1 MNKKGIKFCGGTLLT
16 NKFVL
21 TAAHCI
27 HGKDNQH
34 KYTTND
40 ITVVLGAHNFNVDEP
55 GRVYSEISN
64 IKIHEDWNVT
74 STAHDADIAILMLK
88 KFVKFSLYIQ
98 PICLIPPE
106 SNIAEISDGYA
117 VGYGLNENR
126 NLENVLKYVKM
137 SIELSNEDC
146 FLTNNE
152 VVKLASRRTFCAGD
166 RNGSGV
172 CSGDS
177 GNGLF
182 VEYRGVNYLRGIVS
196 ASLLSV
202 KICDTYNYAIFTNV
216 QKFYEWIT
224 DIISQSEQIILI
236 GSYLLSTDLRA
247 GLRVDVSLLTSNRP
261 TTKNVRISDEE
272 TFEQI
277 QFQNVPQSNE
287 YELKV
292 ASRSSNKCSSSKLI
306 KSSDRPL
313 ILIQFSKLFYST
325 SESFSFRIFALNQKL
340 LPYKGTQSINVKI
353 LDSKNEAVQ
362 IFERIQTTN
371 FGVYENSFKLKSA
384 QNVGQWKIQV
394 ESGDKKI
401 TKKFHVGQPSD
412 DNLEMYIQMSSV
424 ISYTDRRAYM
434 DIYVKDKNNKIF
446 TGTANIYA
454 SGKFKGSD
462 RNAFDRKLVKQV
474 ELAGHKKEVEF
485 NDEIIGRNAS
495 ADMILRFDVEATDP
509 DTQRSIKTSKEVEL
523 KYNTRNTI
531 HLIRKKYFKPGFKFP
546 MKVKVKTLNGQPD
559 NSFNQLYMTVEYHN
573 NGTGIDKKQFQL
585 NLKDG
590 EILTPVEPTLTT
602 THITLNCQFAGAKL
616 TEVIEP
622 LPVMGE
628 KEYMQ
633 VTTLKKSTVIGQK
646 IKYQAQT
653 TGEME
658 SLHVLLIGING
669 IVHYEEF
676 PNAAGLDL
684 FEFTVEL
691 TEEMRP
697 ESRGIVFYVRRSD
710 GVLIYD
716 DFVVKIGYETENT
729 LEISV
734 PEIGMP
740 NELINIDIKTTKG
753 SKVFLTAIDQ
763 LSPQLIRDNEI
774 SKMDIY
780 NELIYYLN
788 YRFPNT
794 SLYHFEKFNG
804 FVLQPLTEEG
814 TCDSNLARYEPDEE
828 DETSA
833 DVHYFPE
840 VWLDESID
848 VTSDDSSVPI
858 NLPNTITTWRYYGLS
873 MHPTK
878 GLAVVKS
885 QPKTTVKN
893 GIVFMIKAP
902 QNAYKDE
909 IIWVDVNV
917 FNNVQDSLQARV
929 SISLENATFVDK
941 SSNRRFNYDCTKFI
955 PSSNKY
961 DIQKSITL
969 QPQKKTF
976 VDRIP
981 IKSNGR
987 GDIKVKVTAD
997 AGSYKDEASK
1007 SIHLLTSEPFHPNGN
1022 FDINVQTQK
1031 YRDNQ
1036 VRINIEGKQL
1046 QSQPDTTVSI
1056 MVQLPSGFRYVSH
1069 DQNDKIQDYK
1079 FEQDPIAVVFYLKN
1093 IERQGFKLGVIGSKV
1108 YDVDNHSPSIVQIY
1122 DYNRFVIKE
1131 SSYYTYD
1138 TNALACNKIEV
1149 LEGKS
1154 LVEKER
1160 QKIEGYQKSAQDSIN
1175 KVTKAKQKLEKA
1187 GKTLE
1192 KAKENVGSAQEN
1204 AIDAEKKLEDALNV
1218 LSSAENEW
1226 NTENEAQQNQEETI
1240 VEESAESEPANTAQ
1254 ARNAVKAANAE
1265 RYDAQN
1271 KFDDAKSKFETAER
1285 NLNTAKRNVH
1295 KPKDDA
1301 NQLRLDAEVVKTN
1314 ATKAE
1319 NELKEAQQYINDSLK
1334 SVNEAESII
1343 KEIQDDVMEALVFVK
1358 NVINKANTASK
1369 YTEIKNEVVEAQNKA
1384 NDVKIQ
1390 AEDAL
1395 SIKTTAVKDVTRFVN
1410 YVNGLFGD
1418 SQQFEEHCNQLSED
1432 AILVNYK
1439 AIDIKRAVDS
1449 YKVLQTEYANAEQMI
1464 ENAEAKLKSAQDKL
1478 RELQSTTRR
1487 TTTTKSSTPANSR
1500 AYTQRTSTTT
1510 TSPTMTNDQF
1520 HFPTD
1525 QQEESTTNSDI
1536 KDNASSKVKTDSDDC
1551 LKWYRFS
1558 NCQ

>member
-1 MNKKGIKFCGGTLLT
+1 MNEGIKFCGGTLLT
-16 NKFVL
+16 KKFVL

-27 HGKDNQH
+27 HGKEDQY

-40 ITVVLGAHNFNVDEP
+40 IKVVLGGHNFTVEEP
-55 GRVYSEISN
+55 GRVYSEISSIN
-64 IKIHEDWNVT
+64 VHEDWNVK
-74 STAHDADIAILMLK
+74 SESHDADIAMLTLK
-88 KFVKFSLYIQ
+88 ENVQFSSYIK

-106 SNIAEISDGYA
+106 SNVVEISHGYA
-117 VGYGLNENR
+117 VGYGLNQNEEV
-126 NLENVLKYVKM
+126 ENVLKYVKM
-137 SIELSNEDC
+137 PIQFSNEEC
-146 FLTNNE
+146 FYTNH
-152 VVKLASRRTFCAGD
+152 VLLSLSSRRTFCAGD

-196 ASLLSV
+196 ASIADPV
-202 KICDTYNYAIFTNV
+202 GCNTYNYAIFTNV

-247 GLRVDVSLLTSNRP
+247 GLRVDVSLLTSNTP
-261 TTKNVRISDEE
+261 MIKNVRISDAKA
-272 TFEQI
+272 FQI
-277 QFQNVPQSNE
+277 QFQNIPQSNE

-313 ILIQFSKLFYST
+313 ILIQFNKLFYST

-340 LPYKGTQSINVKI
+340 LPYKGTQSINIKI

-362 IFERIQTTN
+362 IFERIPTTN

-412 DNLEMYIQMSSV
+412 DNLEMYIQMSPV

-474 ELAGHKKEVEF
+474 ELAGHRNGVDIKY
-485 NDEIIGRNAS
+485 DEHLGIYPS

-573 NGTGIDKKQFQL
+573 NGTGTVKKQFQL

-602 THITLNCQFAGAKL
+602 TQITLNYQFADAKL

-622 LPVMGE
+622 LPMMGE

-633 VTTLKKSTVIGQK
+633 VTTLKESTVIGQK

-653 TGEME
+653 TGKME

-669 IVHYEEF
+669 IVFYEEF
-676 PNAAGLDL
+676 SDAVGKDIY
-684 FEFTVEL
+684 EFAVEL

-716 DFVVKIGYETENT
+716 EFLVNIGYGFENT

-734 PEIGMP
+734 PEVGKP
-740 NELINIDIKTTKG
+740 NEQINIDIKTAKG

-774 SKMDIY
+774 SKNDIY

-804 FVLQPLTEEG
+804 FVLQPLTEKG
-814 TCDSNLARYEPDEE
+814 TCDSNLARYEPDEV
-828 DETSA
+828 DETST
-833 DVHYFPE
+833 DVDYFPK
-840 VWLDESID
+840 VWLDKSID
-848 VTSDDSSVPI
+848 VTSDDSSVSI

-878 GLAVVKS
+878 GLAVVKV
-885 QPKTTVKN
+885 QPTTTVKN
-893 GIVFMIKAP
+893 EIVVMTKAP
-902 QNAYKDE
+902 QYAYKDE
-909 IIWVDVNV
+909 IFWVDVNV
-917 FNNVQDSLQARV
+917 FNNHQDRLQARG
-929 SISLENATFVDK
+929 SISLENAIFVDK
-941 SSNRRFNYDCTKFI
+941 NINKRFNYECTKFI

-961 DIQKSITL
+961 DIQKSLTL

-976 VDRIP
+976 VDKIP
-981 IKSNGR
+981 IESNGI
-987 GDIKVKVTAD
+987 GDIKVTVTAA
-997 AGSYKDEASK
+997 AGNYKDLALK
-1007 SIHLLTSEPFHPNGN
+1007 SIHLLTSEPFNPNGN
-1022 FDINVQTQK
+1022 FDIKVQTQK
-1031 YRDNQ
+1031 NRDDH

-1046 QSQPDTTVSI
+1046 QTQPDTTVSI
-1056 MVQLPSGFRYVSH
+1056 MVQLPRGFRYVSH
-1069 DQNDKIQDYK
+1069 VQNDKIQDYK
-1079 FEQDPIAVVFYLKN
+1079 FEQDPIAVVFYLRN
-1093 IERQGFKLGVIGSKV
+1093 IGRQGFKLGVIGSKV
-1108 YDVDNHSPSIVQIY
+1108 YDVDSHSPSLVQIY
-1122 DYNRFVIKE
+1122 DYDRLVIKE
-1131 SSYYTYD
+1131 TSYYTYD

-1154 LVEKER
+1154 LVEKELN
-1160 QKIEGYQKSAQDSIN
+1160 KIQGYQKSAQDLSNEI
-1175 KVTKAKQKLEKA
+1175 KQAKQQIEKA

-1192 KAKENVGSAQEN
+1192 NAKENVGSAQEK
-1204 AIDAEKKLEDALNV
+1204 AQKVDETLEDALNV

-1226 NTENEAQQNQEETI
+1226 NTENEAQQSQDEAI
-1240 VEESAESEPANTAQ
+1240 VEESAGSEPTNTAQ

-1265 RYDAQN
+1265 HIDAQR
-1271 KFDDAKSKFETAER
+1271 KFEHVKTKLYTAER
-1285 NLNTAKRNVH
+1285 NLNTAKRNAH
-1295 KPKDDA
+1295 KPKDEA
-1301 NQLRLDAEVVKTN
+1301 NQLRWYAEVVKAN
-1314 ATKAE
+1314 ATKAQ
-1319 NELKEAQQYINDSLK
+1319 NKLKKAHESMNDSLK
-1334 SVNEAESII
+1334 SVNEAEIEINKLLGDIYKAWLFI
-1343 KEIQDDVMEALVFVK
+1343 KY
-1358 NVINKANTASK
+1358 VINKANTASK
-1369 YTEIKNEVVEAQNKA
+1369 YTEIKDEVVEAQNKA
-1384 NDVKIQ
+1384 INVEIQ
-1390 AEDAL
+1390 VDNAL
-1395 SIKTTAVKDVTRFVN
+1395 SIKTTAVEQVTEFVN
-1410 YVNGLFGD
+1410 YINQLFDD
-1418 SQQFEEHCNQLSED
+1418 SQQFEAHCNQLSEQ
-1432 AILVNYK
+1432 ATSINNT
-1439 AIDIKRAVDS
+1439 AMEIKRTVDF
-1449 YKVLQTEYANAEQMI
+1449 YKDLQTQYANAEQKLAD
-1464 ENAEAKLKSAQDKL
+1464 AEFKLISANYKLKKL
-1478 RELQSTTRR
+1478 ERRTQRR
-1487 TTTTKSSTPANSR
+1487 TTTT
-1500 AYTQRTSTTT
+1500 RT
-1510 TSPTMTNDQF
+1510 
-1520 HFPTD
+1520 
-1525 QQEESTTNSDI
+1525 I
-1536 KDNASSKVKTDSDDC
+1536 
-1551 LKWYRFS
+1551 
-1558 NCQ
+1558 

>member
-1 MNKKGIKFCGGTLLT
+1 MKLVL
-16 NKFVL
+16 KFVI
-21 TAAHCI
+21 AFAVH
-27 HGKDNQH
+27 
-34 KYTTND
+34 
-40 ITVVLGAHNFNVDEP
+40 TVMI
-55 GRVYSEISN
+55 R
-64 IKIHEDWNVT
+64 
-74 STAHDADIAILMLK
+74 
-88 KFVKFSLYIQ
+88 
-98 PICLIPPE
+98 
-106 SNIAEISDGYA
+106 
-117 VGYGLNENR
+117 
-126 NLENVLKYVKM
+126 
-137 SIELSNEDC
+137 
-146 FLTNNE
+146 
-152 VVKLASRRTFCAGD
+152 
-166 RNGSGV
+166 
-172 CSGDS
+172 
-177 GNGLF
+177 
-182 VEYRGVNYLRGIVS
+182 
-196 ASLLSV
+196 
-202 KICDTYNYAIFTNV
+202 
-216 QKFYEWIT
+216 
-224 DIISQSEQIILI
+224 SEQITLI
-236 GSYLLSTDLRA
+236 GSHLLSPDSSYRTFLSANNLRS
-247 GLRVDVSLLTSNRP
+247 GSNVDVSLLASNRP
-261 TTKNVRISDEE
+261 TTKNVRISNED
-272 TFEQI
+272 TFEQM
-277 QFQNVPQSNE
+277 QFEDVPQSNE
-287 YELKV
+287 YKLKV
-292 ASRSSNKCSSSKLI
+292 ASRSSNKCSSVKLI

-362 IFERIQTTN
+362 IFDRIPTTN
-371 FGVYENSFKLKSA
+371 FGVYENSFKLESA

-412 DNLEMYIQMSSV
+412 DNLEMYIQMSPA

-474 ELAGHKKEVEF
+474 ELAGHKNIVDIKY
-485 NDEIIGRNAS
+485 DEHLGIYPS
-495 ADMILRFDVEATDP
+495 ANMILRFDVEATDP

-573 NGTGIDKKQFQL
+573 NGTGIVKKQFQL

-590 EILTPVEPTLTT
+590 EILTPVEPTLATT
-602 THITLNCQFAGAKL
+602 QITLNYEFAGAKL

-633 VTTLKKSTVIGQK
+633 VTPLKKSTVIGQK

-676 PNAAGLDL
+676 PDAVTRDL
-684 FEFTVEL
+684 YEFTVEL

-716 DFVVKIGYETENT
+716 DFVLNLGYGIENM

-734 PEIGMP
+734 PEVGKP

-753 SKVFLTAIDQ
+753 SKVFLTAADQ

-804 FVLQPLTEEG
+804 FVLQPEEG
-814 TCDSNLARYEPDEE
+814 TCGSEMAGYEPDEF
-828 DETSA
+828 DEAST
-833 DVHYFPE
+833 DVDYFPK
-840 VWLDESID
+840 VWFDKSID
-848 VTSDDSSVPI
+848 VASDDSSI
-858 NLPNTITTWRYYGLS
+858 TLNLPKPFATWRYYGLS

-893 GIVFMIKAP
+893 EIVVMTKAP
-902 QNAYKDE
+902 QYAYKGE
-909 IIWVDVNV
+909 IFWVDVNV
-917 FNNVQDSLQARV
+917 FNNLQDSLQAGV
-929 SISLENATFVDK
+929 SISLENAIFVDK
-941 SSNRRFNYDCTKFI
+941 NIIRSFNYECTKFI
-955 PSSNKY
+955 QSSNKY

-981 IKSNGR
+981 IKSNGI
-987 GDIKVKVTAD
+987 GDIKIKVTAD

-1007 SIHLLTSEPFHPNGN
+1007 SIHLLTSEPFNPNGN
-1022 FDINVQTQK
+1022 FDIKVQTQK
-1031 YRDNQ
+1031 YRDNE
-1036 VRINIEGKQL
+1036 VRIDIESKQL
-1046 QSQPDTTVSI
+1046 LDRQSQPDTTVSI
-1056 MVQLPSGFRYVSH
+1056 MVQLPRGFRYVSH

-1079 FEQDPIAVVFYLKN
+1079 FEQDPIAVVFYLRN
-1093 IERQGFKLGVIGSKV
+1093 IGRQGFKLGVIGSKV
-1108 YDVDNHSPSIVQIY
+1108 YDVDNHSPSLVQIY
-1122 DYNRFVIKE
+1122 DYDRLVIKE

-1138 TNALACNKIEV
+1138 INSWACNKIEV

-1154 LVEKER
+1154 LVERER
-1160 QKIEGYQKSAQDSIN
+1160 QKIQGYQKSVQNSTN
-1175 KVTKAKQKLEKA
+1175 EVTQAKQQLEKA

-1204 AIDAEKKLEDALNV
+1204 AIDAEKKSEDALNV

-1226 NTENEAQQNQEETI
+1226 KTEYEAQQSQDETI
-1240 VEESAESEPANTAQ
+1240 VEESAGREPANAAQ
-1254 ARNAVKAANAE
+1254 AQNDVDAANME
-1265 RYDAQN
+1265 RNDAQR
-1271 KFDDAKSKFETAER
+1271 KFDDVRSKFDKAER
-1285 NLNTAKRNVH
+1285 NLNAAKRIAQ
-1295 KPKDDA
+1295 KSKDDA
-1301 NQLRLDAEVVKTN
+1301 NQLRWDAEDAKTN
-1314 ATKAE
+1314 ATKAQNKLE
-1319 NELKEAQQYINDSLK
+1319 ETHKSINNTLN
-1334 SVNEAESII
+1334 SVNEAEIEI
-1343 KEIQDDVMEALVFVK
+1343 NKIQDDVKEALVFVK
-1358 NVINKANTASK
+1358 NVIKKANAASK
-1369 YTEIKNEVVEAQNKA
+1369 YTEIKDEVVEAQNKA

-1390 AEDAL
+1390 AEDAYN
-1395 SIKTTAVKDVTRFVN
+1395 SKTTAVKDVKRFVN
-1410 YVNGLFGD
+1410 YINGLLYD
-1418 SQQFEEHCNQLSED
+1418 SQQFEAHCNQLSEQ
-1432 AILVNYK
+1432 ATSVNNTAMK
-1439 AIDIKRAVDS
+1439 IKTTVDS
-1449 YKVLQTEYANAEQMI
+1449 YKNLQIKFANAQQELKK
-1464 ENAEAKLKSAQDKL
+1464 AEAKLQSAQDKL
-1478 RELQSTTRR
+1478 SELQTTTQRPTTTRPSPR
-1487 TTTTKSSTPANSR
+1487 TYSQRTLTTTTRQSLQKTEKDETSTT
-1500 AYTQRTSTTT
+1500 TQRTTSPTAATTT
-1510 TSPTMTNDQF
+1510 TSPTMTNDQILYT
-1520 HFPTD
+1520 TD
-1525 QQEESTTNSDI
+1525 QQEQSTNSDI
-1536 KDNASSKVKTDSDDC
+1536 KDNASSKVTTESGDC
-1551 LKWYRFS
+1551 SKWFRF
-1558 NCQ
+1558 CDFGL